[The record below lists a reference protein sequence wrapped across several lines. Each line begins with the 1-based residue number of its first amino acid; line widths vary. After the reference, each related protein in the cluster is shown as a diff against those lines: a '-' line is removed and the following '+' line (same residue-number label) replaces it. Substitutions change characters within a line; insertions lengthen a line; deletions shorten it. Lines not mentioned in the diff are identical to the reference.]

1 MTHRTTE
8 TDLGESVFTTRDN
21 ADMETRYLLIA
32 AEAIEADFDS
42 FTHEQIADLRRT
54 RDTINAMIL
63 RGHQ

>member
-8 TDLGESVFTTRDN
+8 TDLGEIIFTTRDN

-32 AEAIEADFDS
+32 AEAIEAGFDS
-42 FTHEQIADLRRT
+42 FTPEQMSDLRRT
-54 RDTINAMIL
+54 RDTIDAMIL

>member
-1 MTHRTTE
+1 MTHRTAE
-8 TDLGESVFTTRDN
+8 TDLGESIFTKRDN

-42 FTHEQIADLRRT
+42 FTPEQIADLRRT

-63 RGHQ
+63 RGQQ